1 MNLKALRNSNQL
13 VHVVRCGIAKIKLWD
28 PSCSFRESVVGSR
41 GQSPLWNPRCAL
53 RAGRTLTAA
62 TWSNSVSPPRLL
74 LAHCSS
80 KPVSVPALAKPALY
94 DGVANM
100 SVAQHLRQRE
110 SPIFFVAVCRR
121 WVAESLDCLGECDGA
136 GRSTKAV
143 GRGNLWSITN
153 RGFATLPLW
162 AILHAPS

>member
-1 MNLKALRNSNQL
+1 M
-13 VHVVRCGIAKIKLWD
+13 
-28 PSCSFRESVVGSR
+28 GSR
-41 GQSPLWNPRCAL
+41 CQSPFWNPRCAL

-110 SPIFFVAVCRR
+110 SPMFFVAVCRR
-121 WVAESLDCLGECDGA
+121 WVAEEPRLSWRVRWCRWKHESGGPRQSLEHYQSWVRHSASVGDSALLL
-136 GRSTKAV
+136 V
-143 GRGNLWSITN
+143 GRKLLSK
-153 RGFATLPLW
+153 TLIGSSTSSRWHPHSCS
-162 AILHAPS
+162 A